1 MGDDYRNL
9 DDLQNQYEHVDE
21 PVRDDVANQS
31 SREDEGRKKFADRLD
46 ASWGPF
52 LNKAIGGTKKIS
64 WGMLLLAAVGLYAVY
79 KLVSTVIFF
88 FG

>member
-1 MGDDYRNL
+1 MEDDYRNL
-9 DDLQNQYEHVDE
+9 DELQKQYEHVDE
-21 PVRDDVANQS
+21 PVHDDAAEQS
-31 SREDEGRKKFADRLD
+31 SQEDEGRKKFADRLD

-52 LNKAIGGTKKIS
+52 LNKAIGGTKNIS
-64 WGMLLLAAVGLYAVY
+64 WGMVLLVAVGLYAVY

>member
-1 MGDDYRNL
+1 MEDDYRNL
-9 DDLQNQYEHVDE
+9 DDLQKQYEHVDE
-21 PVRDDVANQS
+21 PVRGDAAEQS
-31 SREDEGRKKFADRLD
+31 SQEEGGRKKFADRLD

-64 WGMLLLAAVGLYAVY
+64 WGMLLLVAVGLYAVY

>member
-9 DDLQNQYEHVDE
+9 DELQKQYEHVDE
-21 PVRDDVANQS
+21 PVHVDAAEQS
-31 SREDEGRKKFADRLD
+31 SQEDEGRKKFADRLD